1 MNKYI
6 VAVEKYKLNYLKGI
20 YKLEEIKLDTP
31 VIELTSN
38 WVNAEKE
45 EFTVCKL
52 ESELSLK
59 ELVKNFSKNEPLNET
74 AKKFEHIQILN
85 RSIKIYKNEAIK
97 YYEAEKKNNKPQNKV
112 EDIML
117 KTLEKTGEEW
127 WNACVASLKTM
138 NACEDHGDHLTFIPK
153 KINDKKFEKYL
164 KEVEEKG
171 EDTYST
177 WMFSICD
184 LYVPDEDYEDEIW
197 DEDDGM
203 EVFTMYLG
211 EYLGYDPTEFGGGET
226 YGLTIIDYL
235 SINPNCNL
243 SKKNQ
248 EKYKRVQRVIDAYRK
263 IMN

>member
-6 VAVEKYKLNYLKGI
+6 VAVENYKLKYLNGI

-45 EFTVCKL
+45 GFTLCKL

-59 ELVKNFSKNEPLNET
+59 ELVNLGRENKDSS
-74 AKKFEHIQILN
+74 KKFEHIQILN

-97 YYEAEKKNNKPQNKV
+97 YYESEKKNN
-112 EDIML
+112 DDML
-117 KTLEKTGEEW
+117 TLEKTGKEW
-127 WNACVASLKTM
+127 WNACVASLKAV

-153 KINDKKFEKYL
+153 KINAKKFEKYL

-171 EDTYST
+171 EDKYST

-184 LYVPDEDYEDEIW
+184 LYIPDEDDEDEIW

-203 EVFTMYLG
+203 EVFTGYLA
-211 EYLGYDPTEFGGGET
+211 EYLGYDPTEFGGGES

-243 SKKNQ
+243 SKKDQ
-248 EKYKRVQRVIDAYRK
+248 EKYKRVQRVIDSYRK
-263 IMN
+263 LMN